1 MRLRIWA
8 RAEAKKHELEMP
20 PQQCSPDIA
29 RFDRARDM
37 FHFKNER
44 GGQGGGYDPG
54 IQAAVFAARR
64 FRRGKRPAQH
74 LRIHVWPLIAL
85 PLESLKADLD
95 KLPLTGG
102 YYFLIGESEN
112 LHTQTD
118 SWRSILNDLFKT
130 DIHDFHPHRFRHTR
144 VVEWLAHGLN
154 FEEIAGMIGE
164 PFHSVVEDNAWR
176 RHIEPMRIGQVSG
189 ACAQLMPASAT
200 MPGFDP
206 KVAADQ
212 RGHGIGV
219 AIDVYTTAAPS
230 RRAEAAEPGR
240 KCRSHRLTE

>member
-1 MRLRIWA
+1 M
-8 RAEAKKHELEMP
+8 
-20 PQQCSPDIA
+20 
-29 RFDRARDM
+29 
-37 FHFKNER
+37 
-44 GGQGGGYDPG
+44 
-54 IQAAVFAARR
+54 
-64 FRRGKRPAQH
+64 
-74 LRIHVWPLIAL
+74 
-85 PLESLKADLD
+85 
-95 KLPLTGG
+95 
-102 YYFLIGESEN
+102 IGESEN

-176 RHIEPMRIGQVSG
+176 RHIEPMRIGHVSG

-240 KCRSHRLTE
+240 KCRSHSLTE